1 MGGWMGV
8 AEDINWLKDN
18 GEGVGKVFMLI
29 ANKGNAKL
37 RELRELFGSE
47 DWWPVKSH
55 LRTLTERNLVI
66 EVEGIY
72 KLTENGRRV
81 LEGFKAMEYVKP
93 V

>member
-8 AEDINWLKDN
+8 AEAINWLKDN

-29 ANKGNAKL
+29 ANKGSTKL

-72 KLTENGRRV
+72 KLTENGRKV